1 MKNNIII
8 AVSICF
14 GLILGFVA
22 CNDAEYSKL
31 GIHAFVSES
40 AAGKNMK
47 VTITDLGANAEVT
60 ACLSEAATHDVKLKF
75 VIDPTVL
82 DKYNQEQA
90 SGYMTL
96 PESAFEMDSEIIIPA
111 GKFSAATTKIHI
123 KPLDLAL
130 QGESYA
136 IPLRLVSVDGSVP
149 TTSTTSTYVITTE
162 AITTSSLP
170 MYEGGAGLWA
180 DGFDPH
186 KVYPEFTV
194 EVRFQ
199 LSNTSNRNRAVF
211 TNGGSI
217 LLRFEDPQNDT
228 DQNKKHSMVQFQGQG
243 WYMNPTLAFTPNKWQ
258 HLALTYN
265 GKAVTLYV
273 NGAFA
278 GSKEGV
284 AAPEFYQAVWFG
296 AAGEGG
302 SDHGADNSWWNGC
315 KILLSEARIWSVA
328 RSAAQVQ
335 NNMTTTSA
343 KSEGLEAYWRFN
355 EGEGNTYKDYTGNG
369 HTMTT
374 STGKMP
380 TWVPGIKSTDESTA
394 WPQ

>member
-1 MKNNIII
+1 MKNNIKIV
-8 AVSICF
+8 ASIC
-14 GLILGFVA
+14 LCLMLGFVS
-22 CNDAEYSKL
+22 CNDAEYSVL
-31 GIHAFVSES
+31 GVHAFVSES

-47 VTITDLGANAEVT
+47 VTITDLGANAEIT
-60 ACLSEAATHDVKLKF
+60 ACLSEAVAHDVKLKF
-75 VIDPTVL
+75 VIDTTVL
-82 DKYNQEQA
+82 DKYNKDQS
-90 SGYMTL
+90 SGFMTL
-96 PESAFEMDSEIIIPA
+96 PTSVFEMDSEVIIPA

-123 KPLDLAL
+123 KPIPKEL

-136 IPLRLVSVDGSVP
+136 IPLRLVSADGSVP
-149 TTSTTSTYVITTE
+149 TTSVTATYVITTE
-162 AITTSSLP
+162 ALVTSSLP
-170 MYEGGAGLWA
+170 MYKGGPGLWA
-180 DGFDPH
+180 EGFDPA

-199 LSNTSNRNRAVF
+199 LSNTNNRNRAVF

-228 DQNKKHSMVQFQGQG
+228 ADHKKHSMVQFQGQG
-243 WYMNPTLAFTPNKWQ
+243 WYLNPNISFTPNKWQ

-278 GSKEGV
+278 GSKDGV
-284 AAPEFYQAVWFG
+284 AAPEFHQAVWFG
-296 AAGEGG
+296 SAGDGG
-302 SDHGADNSWWNGC
+302 DDHGAGNSWWNGC
-315 KILLSEARIWSVA
+315 KILMSEARIWSVT
-328 RSAAQVQ
+328 RTAAQIQ

-355 EGEGNTYKDYTGNG
+355 DGEGNTFKDYTGNG

-374 STGKMP
+374 STGVMP
-380 TWVPGIKSTDESTA
+380 TWVSGIKSTDEATD